1 MSPVIGTV
9 APTRL
14 SWFRKIGYAAG
25 DFGLNLFFT
34 FSTLFLLYYY
44 TDVLGLTATTAGL
57 IIMVA
62 LVWEGLFDPLMGVL
76 ATRTRSRFGRYR
88 PYLLYGA
95 LPLCLSF
102 VAMFVPTG
110 LSGTSLAAYAL
121 VTHLLFRTAYTVV
134 GIPFISLSAEM
145 SRDSQERSEI
155 AGARMLF
162 AMGCGLTLA
171 AVTLPLSGAL
181 GGGQRGFFGLSIIYA
196 IVALAIFLICFSVT
210 RETTGRRTHAPT
222 LREMTRMVRTN
233 RPLLLLLSATVLAS
247 IGSTLASK
255 TLLYYLKYDVGSEA
269 AVTPALTIATA
280 CAAVSV
286 PLWVMITAKS
296 SKRAV
301 WLTGAT
307 IAIANSLLFYALAPR
322 VGPLLW
328 IILGAGGIANGA
340 FYLTFWSMVP
350 DTVEYGE
357 WKTGVRAEGAIYGLV
372 SLTQKVALG
381 LGVGLLGILLD
392 AIGYRANA
400 VQDASTLHG
409 VRILLTLAPAMLSVG
424 VALIIWFY
432 PIDRPFHAR
441 LTSDLADRKS
451 IRTEPSPSRPS
462 KMQVQ
467 QSGVTAPG
475 SEPR

>member
-1 MSPVIGTV
+1 MS
-9 APTRL
+9 ARARAADPTRL
-14 SWFRKIGYAAG
+14 GWPRKIGYAAG

-44 TDVLGLTATTAGL
+44 TDVLGLSATTGGL

-62 LVWEGLFDPLMGVL
+62 LVWEGFFDPLMGVM

-110 LSGTSLAAYAL
+110 LSGASLAAYAF

-134 GIPFISLSAEM
+134 GIPYISLSAEM
-145 SRDSQERSEI
+145 SRDSHERSEI

-162 AMGCGLTLA
+162 AMTCGLTLA

-181 GGGQRGFFGLSIIYA
+181 GGGQRGFFGLSIVYA
-196 IVALAIFLICFSVT
+196 VVALAIFLICFSAT
-210 RETTGRRTHAPT
+210 RETAGHRSDAPT
-222 LREMTRMVRTN
+222 LGDMVRMLRTN
-233 RPLLLLLSATVLAS
+233 RPLLLLLVATVLNS
-247 IGSTLASK
+247 IGSTLAAK
-255 TLLYYLKYDVGSEA
+255 TLLYYLKYDVGAEA

-280 CAAVSV
+280 CAAVSI
-286 PLWVMITAKS
+286 PLWVMITARS
-296 SKRAV
+296 SKRTV
-301 WLTGAT
+301 WLCGAV
-307 IAIANSLLFYALAPR
+307 IAIANSLIFYVLAPR
-322 VGPLLW
+322 VEPLLW
-328 IILGAGGIANGA
+328 IVLGTGGIANGA
-340 FYLTFWSMVP
+340 SYLTFWSMVP

-381 LGVGLLGILLD
+381 VGVGMLGILLD

-400 VQDASTLHG
+400 VQDATTLHG
-409 VRILLTLAPAMLSVG
+409 IRILLTLTPAALSLG
-424 VALIIWFY
+424 VALLIWFY
-432 PIDRPFHAR
+432 PIDRPFHAK
-441 LTSDLADRKS
+441 LTGILADRK
-451 IRTEPSPSRPS
+451 
-462 KMQVQ
+462 
-467 QSGVTAPG
+467 
-475 SEPR
+475 